1 MPAAV
6 LPRADLPFPGSLPEF
21 QRLFPDDTACAA
33 VDLVL
38 GGVPRFEPYAGHIG
52 RPIPAP
58 AWLEPLRDGVP
69 DPPQTARRHGPT
81 RPRPDRWP
89 AAGSCRDRRV
99 MGRRQDARRGPRRP

>member
-1 MPAAV
+1 C
-6 LPRADLPFPGSLPEF
+6 ADGRHGHGADPH
-21 QRLFPDDTACAA
+21 AA

-38 GGVPRFEPYAGHIG
+38 GRLLGFEPYARHLG

-69 DPPQTARRHGPT
+69 DPPQTPRRHGPT
-81 RPRPDRWP
+81 RSRPHRWR

-99 MGRRQDARRGPRRP
+99 MGRRQDARRGPPGVAKAVMAMIGMFLVVRLP